1 MKLFKSKIQEFDNSH
16 LTQNNPLYKGDTVTK
31 PIFPARTIVIS
42 FLVVILIGTGLL
54 CMPFSSAS
62 GQFTNPL
69 TSLFTA
75 TTSTCVTG
83 LVLVDTGSYWS
94 FVGQVIILALIQI
107 GGLGLVTLTTFFVV
121 ILRQKIGLGSITL
134 ALSST
139 GSQSIRN
146 LRSLVKLIVL
156 STLTIELIGTASL
169 CTRFVPLF
177 GFKKGFWV
185 SLFTAISA
193 YCNAGID
200 IFDGE
205 FTSLTAF
212 VSDPF
217 VNCVVMALIVIGGLG
232 FLVFQDFIFYRKTKK
247 LMLHTRVVALFTL
260 VLIVTGAVVYFSFEF
275 TNPKTLGNLNFGDK
289 ILASFFQ
296 SVTTRT
302 AGFNTVDFGS
312 MYEPTKLFTCLLM
325 FIGAAPGSTGGG
337 VKVTTFVVILMTV
350 VAAFCNRKDT
360 VVLKR
365 TVDHS
370 VVYKAL
376 ALVASGML
384 FCVITSAII
393 IIECDT
399 VSTIDAI
406 FEAVSAFG
414 TAGVTAGATSQLGVV
429 SKIAVI
435 ITMFIGRVGS
445 FSIFMAMTLKENEQ
459 QGRKVL
465 PSGEIMVG

>member
-1 MKLFKSKIQEFDNSH
+1 MKLFKSRLKSLDDSYI
-16 LTQNNPLYKGDTVTK
+16 TQKNPLYKGDTVAK
-31 PIFPARTIVIS
+31 PIYPARIIVLS
-42 FLVVILIGTGLL
+42 FLAVILAGTVLL
-54 CMPFSSAS
+54 CMPFSAKN
-62 GQFTNPL
+62 GNFTNPI
-69 TSLFTA
+69 TALFTA

-94 FVGQVIILALIQI
+94 IIGQVIILALIQI

-121 ILRQKIGLGSITL
+121 ILRQKMGLGSLTL

-156 STLTIELIGTASL
+156 STFSIELIGAALLSI
-169 CTRFVPLF
+169 RFIPLY
-177 GFKKGFWV
+177 GIKRGLWISV
-185 SLFTAISA
+185 FTAISA

-205 FTSLTAF
+205 FTSLTSF
-212 VSDPF
+212 VSDPL
-217 VNCVVMALIVIGGLG
+217 VNGVVMALIIIGGLG
-232 FLVFQDFIFYRKTKK
+232 FLVFQDLLFYRKRKK
-247 LMLHTRVVALFTL
+247 LMLHTKVVALYTL
-260 VLIVTGAVVYFSFEF
+260 ILILTGAAIYFSFEF
-275 TNPKTLGNLNFGDK
+275 TNEGTLGTLDFGEK
-289 ILASFFQ
+289 ILASLFQ

-302 AGFNTVDFGS
+302 AGFNTVEFGN
-312 MYEPTKLFTCLLM
+312 MYEPTKLATCLLM

-337 VKVTTFVVILMTV
+337 VKVTTFVVILLTV

-360 VVLKR
+360 VILKR

-370 VVYKAL
+370 VVYKSL
-376 ALVASGML
+376 ALVASGAL
-384 FCVITSAII
+384 FCIITSAII
-393 IIECDT
+393 IVECDT

-406 FEAVSAFG
+406 FEAVSAYG
-414 TAGVTAGATSQLGVV
+414 TAGLSAGATSQLGIV

-465 PSGEIMVG
+465 PGGEIMVG